1 MLIFFLT
8 WRIRDDFK
16 LAMYVERIPNRNSPP
31 AILLRESYRD
41 GDKIK
46 KRTLANLSDW
56 PAAKIEALRRV
67 LRDEAVAPTDQQA
80 LSVLRSLPH
89 GHVAAALGTLRKLGL
104 DRLLSQ
110 GGRQPHR
117 EVALCIA
124 MTVARLIDPASKLAT
139 ARGLDDETATCSLG
153 QVLDLGAV
161 DEQELYEALDWLV
174 GQQERIEQAL
184 ARRHLQNGT
193 LVLYDV
199 TSTYFEGRTCPL
211 AKLGYGRDGK
221 RGKLQ
226 IVIGLLCT
234 AEGCPVAVEVFEG
247 NVGDPSTVPNQVDKL
262 KQRFRLERVVLIGDR
277 GMITEARIEE
287 TVKPAGLNF
296 ITALRAPAIRSL
308 AEAGTIQLSLF
319 DQRDLAEITSP
330 DYPGERLVACR
341 NPLLADER
349 ARKRRDLLDA
359 TERELL
365 HIQTRVR
372 RQKRSLRGKDKIALA
387 VGAVVNHY
395 KMAKHFDVTI
405 TDKDLTFERKTEQID
420 AEALLDGIYVL
431 RTDLEPKTL
440 DATSTVR
447 AYKDLANV
455 ERAFRSLK
463 TVDLEVRP
471 IHHRRADRVR
481 AHVLLCMLAYHL
493 EWHMRRALRP
503 ILFDDHDK
511 AAAHAARS
519 SIVAKAERSDA
530 ADRKAATK
538 RTHDGLP
545 VHSFRSLLADLATVT
560 RNTMA
565 MVQSPH
571 ATFVLYPKL
580 TPVQDRAFQ
589 LLGVNQIVA
598 SNPIAVSPICESDQM
613 LLSLRW
619 GNSA

>member
-1 MLIFFLT
+1 
-8 WRIRDDFK
+8 
-16 LAMYVERIPNRNSPP
+16 MYVERIPNRNSPP

-56 PAAKIEALRRV
+56 PAGKIEALRRV

-124 MTVARLIDPASKLAT
+124 MAVARLIDPVSKLAT

-153 QVLDLGAV
+153 QMLELGAV
-161 DEQELYEALDWLV
+161 DEQELYATLDWLV

-184 ARRHLQNGT
+184 ARRHLQNGM

-262 KQRFRLERVVLIGDR
+262 KQRFKLERVVLIGDR

-296 ITALRAPAIRSL
+296 ITALRAPTIRSL

-349 ARKRRDLLDA
+349 ARTRRDLLDA

-365 HIQTRVR
+365 HIQARVR
-372 RQKRSLRGKDKIALA
+372 RQKRSLRGRDKIALA
-387 VGAVVNHY
+387 VGAVINHY

-405 TDKDLTFERKTEQID
+405 IDTDLSFERKTEQID

-431 RTDLEPKTL
+431 RTDIELKTL

-447 AYKDLANV
+447 AYKDLAHV

-481 AHVLLCMLAYHL
+481 AHVLICMLAYHL
-493 EWHMRRALRP
+493 EWHMRRVLKP

-511 AAAHAARS
+511 AAAEAART
-519 SIVAKAERSDA
+519 SIVAKAERSDT

-565 MVQSPH
+565 MAQSPQ

-580 TPVQDRAFQ
+580 TSAQDRAFQ
-589 LLGVNQIVA
+589 LLGVPVK
-598 SNPIAVSPICESDQM
+598 
-613 LLSLRW
+613 L
-619 GNSA
+619 